1 MTSMRTRL
9 SVLLV
14 EDNIDDALML
24 ERELGRG
31 DYDVVVERVDSEQGM
46 IDALDRVP
54 WDAIV
59 ADYTLPAFGAVAALE
74 LVKDRR
80 LDIPFI
86 IVSGVID
93 DDAVVASLKAGA
105 NDFMT
110 KRKLSRLL
118 PALEREVREARVRR
132 SHRLAEAALRE
143 SDERYRIVVEHA
155 TDVILITNEGGTIL
169 YANPVTQEIFGL
181 APSVVIGR
189 SLTTIVRVPLQPMS
203 DSALAAYIRQ
213 HTGDARTR
221 VDLIGAHESGAPLQF
236 EASIGVGTQEGAS
249 VFICVLRDV
258 TERRAAEIHRANL
271 LRATEDA
278 RRQAENANRV
288 KSEFLSMVSH
298 ELRTPLTAIIGHVE
312 LLADGVVGPVSDE
325 QVQHL
330 DRVSSNSNRL
340 LALINEVLTFSTIEA
355 TTAFELVDVPMQ
367 TLLATCMATTRKLA
381 EDKRLAVSFTSCE
394 PGVSAWADAGRLQQ
408 ALSNVLDNA
417 VKFTAAG
424 GTIDVTC
431 DADDRAIRIRV
442 RDTGVGMLPQKLD
455 TIFDPFVQLDTGLT
469 RAHGGMG
476 LGLAISRRF
485 IRGMGGGLHVESTH
499 GVGSV
504 VTISVPRA
512 PMSKPLRVLIV
523 EDLEMDEALLIRA
536 LTRAGYAVSHERVQT
551 GREMETALE
560 TGTWDI
566 VISDY
571 VMPLFSGTDALALVR
586 ERAPAVPFIMLSGTI
601 ARDLADDA
609 IRAGAFACVMKS
621 NMDLIAPT
629 VERALGTTTQ

>member
-1 MTSMRTRL
+1 MRTPL

-31 DYDVVVERVDSEQGM
+31 DYDVVVERVDSEHGM
-46 IDALDRVP
+46 VDALNRVA
-54 WDAIV
+54 WDAII
-59 ADYTLPAFGAVAALE
+59 ADYSLPAFSAVAALE
-74 LVKDRR
+74 LVKERG

-93 DDAVVASLKAGA
+93 DEAAVASLKAGA

-118 PALEREVREARVRR
+118 PALEREVREASVRR

-143 SDERYRIVVEHA
+143 GDERYRIVVEHA

-189 SLTTIVRVPLQPMS
+189 PLTTLVRVPLQPMS

-221 VDLIGAHESGAPLQF
+221 VDLIGAHASGAPLQF
-236 EASIGVGTQEGAS
+236 EASIGVGTQDGAS

-258 TERRAAEIHRANL
+258 TERRAVEIHRANL

-278 RRQAENANRV
+278 RQQAENANRV

-312 LLADGVVGPVSDE
+312 LLADGVVGPVSED
-325 QVQHL
+325 QQMHL
-330 DRVSSNSNRL
+330 ERVNSNSNRL
-340 LALINEVLTFSTIEA
+340 LALINEVLTFATIEA

-367 TLLATCMATTRKLA
+367 PLLATCVATTMKLA
-381 EDKRLAVSFTSCE
+381 AEKQLAVSPTSCE

-424 GTIDVTC
+424 GSIDVIC
-431 DADDRAIRIRV
+431 DADDSTTRIRV

-469 RAHGGMG
+469 RAHGGLG

-485 IRGMGGGLHVESTH
+485 IRGMGGSLDVESTH

-504 VTISVPRA
+504 VTISLPRA
-512 PMSKPLRVLIV
+512 LKPKALRMLLV
-523 EDLEMDEALLIRA
+523 EDSEMDEALLIRA

-551 GREMETALE
+551 RRELESALE
-560 TGTWDI
+560 AGTWDI

-571 VMPLFSGTDALALVR
+571 VMPLFSGTDALSIVR
-586 ERAPAVPFIMLSGTI
+586 DRAPAIPFILLSGTMTK
-601 ARDLADDA
+601 DLADEA
-609 IRAGAFACVMKS
+609 IRAGAHACVMKG
-621 NMDLIAPT
+621 NMGLIAAT
-629 VERALGTTTQ
+629 VEQALGAATQ